1 MIIQK
6 DKPTIYTVPE
16 NDSIYVYS
24 SKTADMVKLNVP
36 QPKENPTLL
45 DKLRSR
51 FSTYPELTVVPRE
64 DIAEVLADQNANIV
78 ELKENDVASLAFENS
93 KGELINPASVYSV
106 KGEGLW
112 SSGISANKLNEYVEE
127 LGVTPLGKVQNMPIE
142 GAVETSVSA
151 EAPVQE

>member
-16 NDSIYVYS
+16 NDSVYVYS

-36 QPKENPTLL
+36 QPKENPSLL

-64 DIAEVLADQNANIV
+64 DIAEVLADQNSNIV
-78 ELKENDVASLAFENS
+78 ELKENDVASFAFENS
-93 KGELINPASVYSV
+93 QGELINPASVYNV

-112 SSGISANKLNEYVEE
+112 SSGIGENKLNEYVEA
-127 LGVTPLGKVQNMPIE
+127 LGVTPLGKVQDMNAQGSGEQSTI
-142 GAVETSVSA
+142 A